1 MKWVQGVTNPHV
13 IQDEN
18 GLWVATCAKGAIAE
32 QIVNFNNNFLE
43 EANKPILPI
52 PVKSGYVSGWG
63 NKLQWPVWNGGGLL
77 ERPCLFS
84 SLLLAYSLVGTYEGL
99 EVSHPCC
106 FHLGWNSCSSLL
118 HWNGDA
124 MTITQAIDWLI
135 VIVAI
140 LICVAVLLIGLLPDR
155 E

>member
-63 NKLQWPVWNGGGLL
+63 NKLQ
-77 ERPCLFS
+77 
-84 SLLLAYSLVGTYEGL
+84 
-99 EVSHPCC
+99 
-106 FHLGWNSCSSLL
+106 
-118 HWNGDA
+118 
-124 MTITQAIDWLI
+124 
-135 VIVAI
+135 
-140 LICVAVLLIGLLPDR
+140 
-155 E
+155 